1 LIEQAGS
8 LLIFEDKINTFMFI
22 GPLISLFLA
31 YRIKRSLVTHPEVFT
46 KWEKL
51 LTYIMA
57 ASGILMLLLVIF
69 QANFFIALLGYGL
82 SGWLFWMVWKEEDFV
97 VSRPLMIS
105 LVPLAVAYLIVDSFE
120 TILPKFFNSYSQYFE
135 GLEAIGWVWFLATF
149 FMYRRQVKALKT
161 EQELRAKEQKEN
173 RINASRKAELE
184 VLVNLRTAE
193 LTQQNTKL
201 TKALDELSAAQKQL
215 IHAEKMASLGEL
227 TAGIAHEIQN
237 PLNFVN
243 NFSELNAEL
252 TEEML
257 EALKEGDMEE
267 VQLIARDIRENQ
279 QKVVLHGKR
288 ADSIVKSMLQH
299 SRGSA
304 NVKEMISINAIA
316 DECIRLS
323 FHGMRAKE
331 KSFNAKMESSFD
343 ENVGKIEAIPG
354 DISRVLLNICTNAF
368 YAVMQK
374 SKESVADYHPEV
386 KISTGSANGKVWVK
400 IHDNGGGIPKDNM
413 DKIFQPFFTTKPSG
427 DGTGLGLSLSYEIIT
442 KGHGGEIKVDSVEGE
457 GTTFTIE
464 LPTTNL

>member
-1 LIEQAGS
+1 
-8 LLIFEDKINTFMFI
+8 
-22 GPLISLFLA
+22 
-31 YRIKRSLVTHPEVFT
+31 
-46 KWEKL
+46 
-51 LTYIMA
+51 
-57 ASGILMLLLVIF
+57 
-69 QANFFIALLGYGL
+69 
-82 SGWLFWMVWKEEDFV
+82 
-97 VSRPLMIS
+97 
-105 LVPLAVAYLIVDSFE
+105 
-120 TILPKFFNSYSQYFE
+120 
-135 GLEAIGWVWFLATF
+135 
-149 FMYRRQVKALKT
+149 
-161 EQELRAKEQKEN
+161 
-173 RINASRKAELE
+173 LE